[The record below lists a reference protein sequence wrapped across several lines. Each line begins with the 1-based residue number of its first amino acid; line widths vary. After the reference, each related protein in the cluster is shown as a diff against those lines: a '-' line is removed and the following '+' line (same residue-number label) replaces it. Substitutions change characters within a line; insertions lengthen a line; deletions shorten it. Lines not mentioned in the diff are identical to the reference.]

1 MEMTPEQEQLLD
13 DAMLNGQIEEYE
25 LQKREVWDA
34 LAELFG
40 EPTTES
46 NRRLRGKITRSLKR
60 AGATYGEILERAMSW
75 PYHFPG
81 ATLTETALE
90 KHWDRLARPPLRA
103 SEADVQKRLSQ
114 DEIRRRL
121 R

>member
-1 MEMTPEQEQLLD
+1 MDEPRIFDLT
-13 DAMLNGQIEEYE
+13 
-25 LQKREVWDA
+25 QKRNPVWEA

-46 NRRLRGKITRSLKR
+46 NRRLRGKITRSLKN
-60 AGATYGEILERAMSW
+60 AGATYQDIFERAMSW

-103 SEADVQKRLSQ
+103 SETQVRKQMER
-114 DEIRRRL
+114 EEVRRRL
-121 R
+121 DG